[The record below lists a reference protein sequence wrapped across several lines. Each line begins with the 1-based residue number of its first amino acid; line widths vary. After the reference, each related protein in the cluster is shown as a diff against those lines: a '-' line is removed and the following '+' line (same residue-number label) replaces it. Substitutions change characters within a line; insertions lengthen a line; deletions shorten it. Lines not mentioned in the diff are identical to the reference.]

1 LAVVLV
7 LVIEALLDEIK
18 LYKSTDDPRLI
29 DQLASEG
36 IYDVLYPLFALLRVL
51 ESRVKVRYKRIEPL
65 LYRVNFECES
75 VTFGIQVENSVFC
88 VVPKVCKFGPQLV
101 EVVFDVVFHICH
113 FLGQVNFSYFG

>member
-51 ESRVKVRYKRIEPL
+51 ESRVKV
-65 LYRVNFECES
+65 
-75 VTFGIQVENSVFC
+75 
-88 VVPKVCKFGPQLV
+88 
-101 EVVFDVVFHICH
+101 
-113 FLGQVNFSYFG
+113 